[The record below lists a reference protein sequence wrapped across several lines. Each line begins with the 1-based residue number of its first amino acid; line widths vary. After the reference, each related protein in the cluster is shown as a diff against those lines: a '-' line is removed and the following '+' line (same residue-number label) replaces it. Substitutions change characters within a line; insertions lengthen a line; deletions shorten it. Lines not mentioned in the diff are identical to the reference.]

1 VTDTRVRGP
10 NCLSAEML
18 AAYVD
23 GRLGADERTTV
34 EAHLAEC
41 ELCREAA
48 VEAGSLA
55 AELAAAE
62 HRPTLAA
69 VTNKTAPRRT
79 WWYGVGAVA
88 AVLIAVVWLRPW
100 VTNGQ
105 RLDAAMG
112 ELVQAVG
119 TNRFIEARLSGPFAY
134 GRAPGVVRGPS
145 DRPPPTSSVLAAASR
160 VQNTDAGTSDA
171 RHLHARGIASLALG
185 DIDAAVRA
193 LDTAARIG
201 ADGSVE
207 SDLAA
212 ALLERY
218 RMTGKRDDAELA
230 LTHARRALA
239 ADAKSPA
246 ARYNL
251 ALAQTAV
258 EGPDR
263 SLDAW
268 RAYLAIDSTSP
279 WADEARAKLIGR

>member
-1 VTDTRVRGP
+1 MTDTRVRGP

-119 TNRFIEARLSGPFAY
+119 TNRFTEARLSGPFAY

-145 DRPPPTSSVLAAASR
+145 DRPLPTSSVLAAASR
-160 VQNTDAGTSDA
+160 V
-171 RHLHARGIASLALG
+171 
-185 DIDAAVRA
+185 
-193 LDTAARIG
+193 
-201 ADGSVE
+201 
-207 SDLAA
+207 
-212 ALLERY
+212 
-218 RMTGKRDDAELA
+218 
-230 LTHARRALA
+230 
-239 ADAKSPA
+239 
-246 ARYNL
+246 
-251 ALAQTAV
+251 
-258 EGPDR
+258 
-263 SLDAW
+263 
-268 RAYLAIDSTSP
+268 
-279 WADEARAKLIGR
+279 